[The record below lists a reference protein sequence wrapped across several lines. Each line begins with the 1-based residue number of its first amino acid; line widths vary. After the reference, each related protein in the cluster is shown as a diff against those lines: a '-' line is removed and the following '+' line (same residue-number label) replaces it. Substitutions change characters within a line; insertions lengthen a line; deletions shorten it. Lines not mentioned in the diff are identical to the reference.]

1 MWYYS
6 GAMILPARKFYMI
19 RHGQTEA
26 NAQQIMAGS
35 LDSPLTEFGRQ
46 QAMDVH
52 HALDHMPE
60 QPTKIIHS
68 HLSRARDTASLI
80 NLKLGLEMQEEA
92 GIAEWHA
99 GDWEGVPYEQCGD
112 IMRSWIDAPGGESSQ
127 DFLSRIR
134 AAKHRILSEDGHTPL
149 LVSHGGVFRA
159 LAKLYDIDIHGVR
172 NAVLYEF
179 EPTMDAPHFPWDVWR
194 YDVPEEDKSAV
205 SRNRVIFDPSDPT
218 SEIAR

>member
-1 MWYYS
+1 
-6 GAMILPARKFYMI
+6 MILPVKRFYMI

-26 NAQQIMAGS
+26 NASQLMAGS

-46 QAMDVH
+46 QALDVH
-52 HALDHMPE
+52 HAVDHMVHK
-60 QPTKIIHS
+60 PTKIIHS

-80 NLKLGLEMQEEA
+80 NLKLGLDMQEDA

-99 GDWEGVPYEQCGD
+99 GDWEGVPYDQCGD
-112 IMRSWIDAPGGESSQ
+112 IMRSWIDAPNGESAD
-127 DFLSRIR
+127 DFLGRIR
-134 AAKHRILSEDGHTPL
+134 DSKRRILSEDAETPL
-149 LVSHGGVFRA
+149 IVSHGGVFRA

-179 EPTMDAPHFPWDVWR
+179 EPSMHETFPWDVWR
-194 YDVPEEDKSAV
+194 YEAPEDDKSSV
-205 SRNRVIFDPSDPT
+205 SRTRVTFDPNDPA